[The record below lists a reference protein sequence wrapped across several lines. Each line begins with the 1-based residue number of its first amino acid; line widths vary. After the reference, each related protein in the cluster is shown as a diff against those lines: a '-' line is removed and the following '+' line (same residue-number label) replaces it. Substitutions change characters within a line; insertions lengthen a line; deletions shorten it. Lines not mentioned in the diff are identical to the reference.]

1 MKLTPAQIQ
10 IARDK
15 SRFRVVNC
23 GRRFGKTSLAVE
35 EIKGRALYTDARIV
49 YIAPT
54 HQQARDIAWGML
66 NTELNPI
73 IQKKNEQRLE
83 LLVNNLNGKTSL
95 IQLRGWEAIETLRG
109 QKFDFMIIDEV
120 ASMRNFWEKWHEV
133 LRPTLSDTR
142 GSVLFISTPKGFN
155 HFYDLYNIEVK
166 DKDYK
171 SFHYTSYDNPYIPKD
186 EIDKAKIEMT
196 ENRFYQE
203 YMADFRKQEGLV
215 YKEFEREKHLYD
227 NLPEFTWVD
236 KISGV
241 DFGYVNPTGIVLIH
255 KDKKGCYWIDNEV
268 YRTGLTN
275 DQIVNAINALRPEK
289 VYPDPEAPDKI
300 DELRRAGIPV
310 WDVTKGKDSIVNGI
324 TKIKELFKADRIKIN
339 RKCVNLIN
347 ELESYAYDPDT
358 NKETPIAEKN
368 HLLDAMRYAI
378 TMNEQSPIIEKI
390 QDQFWIEQMRHRN
403 LAGFE

>member
-368 HLLDAMRYAI
+368 HLLDAMR
-378 TMNEQSPIIEKI
+378 
-390 QDQFWIEQMRHRN
+390 
-403 LAGFE
+403 

>member
-1 MKLTPAQIQ
+1 
-10 IARDK
+10 
-15 SRFRVVNC
+15 
-23 GRRFGKTSLAVE
+23 
-35 EIKGRALYTDARIV
+35 
-49 YIAPT
+49 
-54 HQQARDIAWGML
+54 
-66 NTELNPI
+66 
-73 IQKKNEQRLE
+73 LE
-83 LLVNNLNGKTSL
+83 LVVNNLNSKTSL

-155 HFYDLYNIEVK
+155 HFYDLYNIEIK

-215 YKEFEREKHLYD
+215 YKEFERERHLFD
-227 NLPEFTWVD
+227 DLPDYTWVD

-241 DFGYVNPTGIVLIH
+241 DFGFVNPTGIVLIH

-310 WDVTKGKDSIVNGI
+310 WEVTKGKDSIVNGI

-339 RKCVNLIN
+339 RKCVNLIS